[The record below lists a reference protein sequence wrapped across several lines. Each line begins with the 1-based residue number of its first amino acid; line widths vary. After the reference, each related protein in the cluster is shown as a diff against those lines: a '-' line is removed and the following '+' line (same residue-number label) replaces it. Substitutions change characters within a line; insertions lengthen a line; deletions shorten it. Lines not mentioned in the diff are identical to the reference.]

1 MNNLQN
7 NPSRPAEI
15 ENLSNR
21 FLLHPLS
28 NRLAPLL
35 ARAGVHPNLVSLAG
49 LAFGVAAALLYARA
63 GHWSLTFAAL
73 ACMLAWHV
81 MDGADGQ
88 VARLTGRASPTGRV
102 VDGIAD
108 YSVFIL
114 VYLALAWISQ
124 PEYGTWGWI
133 AGGVAGASHV
143 TQAALYELQREKYV
157 AWTRAD
163 KPLPRGR
170 TPQGEA
176 WRQGAFWWL
185 EWTYVRL
192 QRLVD
197 GAGIIIPENGDSFAP
212 AGSETRRAIAS
223 RYAGHYAA
231 HVHRWGMLSANSHTL
246 AIFAF
251 VLAGWPIGYF
261 LFEALALNLALA
273 GLLARKRKLDRG
285 FSAELGTLAGREAS
299 SAVDIHN

>member
-1 MNNLQN
+1 MNNPQN

-21 FLLHPLS
+21 YLLHPLS
-28 NRLAPLL
+28 SRLAPLL

-63 GHWSLTFAAL
+63 GPWGETLAAL

-88 VARLTGRASPTGRV
+88 VARLTGKASPTGRI
-102 VDGIAD
+102 VDGLAD
-108 YSVFIL
+108 YTVFIL
-114 VYLALAWISQ
+114 VYVALAEISG
-124 PEYGTWGWI
+124 PEYGVFLWTV
-133 AGGVAGASHV
+133 GVAAGASHII
-143 TQAALYELQREKYV
+143 QAALYELQREKYV
-157 AWTRAD
+157 AWTGAG

-176 WRQGAFWWL
+176 WRAGSFWWL

-197 GAGIIIPENGDSFAP
+197 GKGIIIPENGDGFAP
-212 AGSETRRAIAS
+212 AGSETRRAIAAA
-223 RYAGHYAA
+223 YAGRFAA
-231 HVHRWGMLSANSHTL
+231 PVHRWGVLSANSHTL

-261 LFEALALNLALA
+261 LFEALALNLALIV
-273 GLLARKRKLDRG
+273 LLAQKRGLDRG
-285 FSAELGTLAGREAS
+285 FSAELRKMAGREAS

>member
-1 MNNLQN
+1 MNGLQN
-7 NPSRPAEI
+7 NSSRPAEI

-49 LAFGVAAALLYARA
+49 LAFGASAALLYARA
-63 GHWSLTFAAL
+63 GPWVETLAAL

-88 VARLTGRASPTGRV
+88 VARLTGKASPTGRI
-102 VDGIAD
+102 VDGLAD
-108 YSVFIL
+108 YTVFML
-114 VYLALAWISQ
+114 VYVALAWISEPQ
-124 PEYGTWGWI
+124 YGIWGWI
-133 AGGVAGASHV
+133 AGGIAGASHV
-143 TQAALYELQREKYV
+143 IQAALYELQREKYV
-157 AWTRAD
+157 AWTTAD
-163 KPLPRGR
+163 SPLPRGR

-176 WRQGAFWWL
+176 WRQSAFWRL
-185 EWTYVRL
+185 EWAYVRL

-197 GAGIIIPENGDSFAP
+197 GAGIMVPDNGDSFAP
-212 AGSETRRAIAS
+212 AGSETRRDIAS
-223 RYAGHYAA
+223 RYAGQYAPD
-231 HVHRWGMLSANSHTL
+231 VHRWGVLSANSHTL

-261 LFEALALNLALA
+261 LFEALALNLVLIV
-273 GLLARKRKLDRG
+273 LLARKRKLDRC
-285 FSAELGTLAGREAS
+285 FSAELEMLAGREAPPV
-299 SAVDIHN
+299 VDIHN